1 MKLKESDI
9 RRRSFSMRLKDKV
22 AIVTGAAN
30 GIGAEISRTY
40 AREGA
45 HVVLAD
51 LALDAA
57 EAVAR
62 EITENTGVKAIAVKC
77 DVARKEEVQAVV
89 DACIAEFG
97 TVDIIVNNAGI
108 TLPACPVEDISP
120 EQWKRVLDI
129 DLMGTIYGTQCV
141 IPIMKA
147 KKSGKIIN
155 MASVAGQVGGVFTE
169 ATYPVSKA
177 GVICWA
183 KAVAKQVGEYSI
195 TCNCIAP
202 GTVLTAMTETL
213 GSAEASLNVP
223 LRRLGSV
230 KDIAGAALFLAS
242 DESDFITGATINVN
256 GGMSM
261 I

>member
-1 MKLKESDI
+1 
-9 RRRSFSMRLKDKV
+9 MRLKGKV
-22 AIVTGAAN
+22 AIITGAAN
-30 GIGAEISRTY
+30 GIGAEIARTY

-45 HVVLAD
+45 CVVLAD
-51 LALDAA
+51 LAVDKATALA
-57 EAVAR
+57 E
-62 EITENTGVKAIAVKC
+62 EITKKTGNKAIAVKC
-77 DVARKEEVQAVV
+77 NVAQKEEVQQAVDTCV
-89 DACIAEFG
+89 EMFE

-120 EQWKRVLDI
+120 EQWKKVLDI

-147 KKSGKIIN
+147 KRSGKIIN

-183 KAVAKQVGEYSI
+183 KAVAKQVGEYNI

-202 GTVLTAMTETL
+202 GTIETAMTKTL
-213 GSAEASLNVP
+213 GSAEASLHVP
-223 LRRLGSV
+223 LRRLGQV
-230 KDIAGAALFLAS
+230 ADIAGAALFLAS
-242 DESDFITGATINVN
+242 NESDFITGATIDVN

>member
-1 MKLKESDI
+1 
-9 RRRSFSMRLKDKV
+9 MRIKGKT

-51 LALDAA
+51 LAVEKAA
-57 EAVAR
+57 QIAE
-62 EITENTGVKAIAVKC
+62 EITGETGIRAIAVKC

-89 DACIAEFG
+89 DACLNEFG

-129 DLMGTIYGTQCV
+129 DLMGTIYGSQCV
-141 IPIMKA
+141 IPVMRKNGG
-147 KKSGKIIN
+147 GKIIC
-155 MASVAGQVGGVFTE
+155 MASIAGQVGGVFTE

-183 KAVAKQVGEYSI
+183 KAVAKQVGKDNI

-223 LRRLGSV
+223 LHRLGSV
-230 KDIAGAALFLAS
+230 RDIANAALFLAS
-242 DESDFITGATINVN
+242 DESDFITGATIDVN
-256 GGMSM
+256 GGMGM
-261 I
+261 R

>member
-1 MKLKESDI
+1 
-9 RRRSFSMRLKDKV
+9 MRLKDKT
-22 AIVTGAAN
+22 AIITGAAN
-30 GIGAEISRTY
+30 GIGAEIARTY

-45 HVVLAD
+45 NVVLAD
-51 LALDAA
+51 LDQAKALEVA
-57 EAVAR
+57 EDIMRQTNAKAVA
-62 EITENTGVKAIAVKC
+62 VQC
-77 DVARKEEVQAVV
+77 DVAKKEAVQKVV
-89 DACIAEFG
+89 DVCVEQFG

-108 TLPACPVEDISP
+108 TLPACPVEDITP
-120 EQWKRVLDI
+120 ERWKKVLDI

-141 IPIMKA
+141 IPVMK
-147 KKSGKIIN
+147 KQKSGKIIN

-183 KAVAKQVGEYSI
+183 KAVAKQVGEYNI

-223 LRRLGSV
+223 LHRLGDV

-242 DESDFITGATINVN
+242 NESDFITGATINVN

>member
-1 MKLKESDI
+1 
-9 RRRSFSMRLKDKV
+9 MRIKGKT

-51 LALDAA
+51 LAVEKAA
-57 EAVAR
+57 QIAE
-62 EITENTGVKAIAVKC
+62 EITKETGIRAIAVKC

-89 DACIAEFG
+89 DACLAEFG

-129 DLMGTIYGTQCV
+129 DLMGTIYGSQCV
-141 IPIMKA
+141 IPVMRKNGG
-147 KKSGKIIN
+147 GKIIC
-155 MASVAGQVGGVFTE
+155 MASIAGQVGGVFTE

-183 KAVAKQVGEYSI
+183 KAVAKQVGKDNI

-223 LRRLGSV
+223 LHRLGSV
-230 KDIAGAALFLAS
+230 RDIANAALFLAS
-242 DESDFITGATINVN
+242 DESDFITGATIDVN
-256 GGMSM
+256 GGMGM
-261 I
+261 R

>member
-1 MKLKESDI
+1 
-9 RRRSFSMRLKDKV
+9 MRIKGKT

-51 LALDAA
+51 LAVEKAA
-57 EAVAR
+57 QIAE
-62 EITENTGVKAIAVKC
+62 EITGETGIRAIAVKC

-89 DACIAEFG
+89 DACLAEFG

-129 DLMGTIYGTQCV
+129 DLMGTIYGSQCV
-141 IPIMKA
+141 IPVMRKNGG
-147 KKSGKIIN
+147 GKIIC
-155 MASVAGQVGGVFTE
+155 MASIAGQVGGVFTE

-183 KAVAKQVGEYSI
+183 KAVAKQVGKDNI

-223 LRRLGSV
+223 LHRLGSV
-230 KDIAGAALFLAS
+230 RDIANAALFLAS
-242 DESDFITGATINVN
+242 DESDFITGATIDVN
-256 GGMSM
+256 GGMGM
-261 I
+261 R

>member
-1 MKLKESDI
+1 
-9 RRRSFSMRLKDKV
+9 MRLENKV

-30 GIGAEISRTY
+30 GIGAEICRTY

-45 HVVLAD
+45 NVVLAD
-51 LALDAA
+51 LDEAKAA
-57 EAVAR
+57 EVAR
-62 EITENTGVKAIAVKC
+62 EIMETIAAKAIAVKC
-77 DVARKEEVQAVV
+77 DVASKDEVQKVV
-89 DACIAEFG
+89 DACVAEFG

-108 TLPACPVEDISP
+108 TLPACPVEDITP
-120 EQWKRVLDI
+120 ERWKKVLDI

-141 IPIMKA
+141 IPIMKQ

-183 KAVAKQVGEYSI
+183 KAVAKQVGEYNI

-202 GTVLTAMTETL
+202 GTVRTAMTDTL

-223 LRRLGSV
+223 LRRLGDV

>member
-1 MKLKESDI
+1 
-9 RRRSFSMRLKDKV
+9 MRLKDKV

-147 KKSGKIIN
+147 KRSGKIIN

-183 KAVAKQVGEYSI
+183 KAVAKQVGEYNI

-223 LRRLGSV
+223 LHRLGSV

>member
-183 KAVAKQVGEYSI
+183 KAVAKQVGEYNI

-223 LRRLGSV
+223 LHRLGSV

>member
-1 MKLKESDI
+1 
-9 RRRSFSMRLKDKV
+9 MRLKDKV

-183 KAVAKQVGEYSI
+183 KAVAKQVGEYNI

-223 LRRLGSV
+223 LHRLGSV

>member
-1 MKLKESDI
+1 
-9 RRRSFSMRLKDKV
+9 MRLKDKV

-51 LALDAA
+51 LDLTKAQALA
-57 EAVAR
+57 E
-62 EITENTGVKAIAVKC
+62 EISGQTGVKCVAVGC
-77 DVARKEEVQAVV
+77 DVAKKEEVQKVV
-89 DACIAEFG
+89 DACVKEFG

-108 TLPACPVEDISP
+108 TLPACPVEDITP
-120 EQWKRVLDI
+120 ERWKKVLDI

-141 IPIMKA
+141 IPVMRA
-147 KKSGKIIN
+147 HKSGKIIN

-183 KAVAKQVGEYSI
+183 KAVAKQVGKDNI

-223 LRRLGSV
+223 LHRLGDV

-242 DESDFITGATINVN
+242 NESDFITGATINVN

>member
-1 MKLKESDI
+1 
-9 RRRSFSMRLKDKV
+9 MRLKDKI

-51 LALDAA
+51 LALDRAA
-57 EAVAR
+57 AVAE
-62 EITENTGVKAIAVKC
+62 EITEATGIKAIAVRC
-77 DVARKEEVQAVV
+77 DVARKEDVQRAV
-89 DACIAEFG
+89 DACVAEFG
-97 TVDIIVNNAGI
+97 RVDIIVNNAGV
-108 TLPACPVEDISP
+108 TLPACPVEDIPP
-120 EQWKRVLDI
+120 ERWKRVLDI

-141 IPIMKA
+141 LPVMKA
-147 KKSGKIIN
+147 RRSGKIIN

-183 KAVAKQVGEYSI
+183 KAVAKQVGEYGI

-223 LRRLGSV
+223 LRRLGDV

-242 DESDFITGATINVN
+242 NESDFITGATINVN

>member
-1 MKLKESDI
+1 
-9 RRRSFSMRLKDKV
+9 MRLSGKI

-40 AREGA
+40 AREGC

-51 LALDAA
+51 LALDKAA
-57 EAVAR
+57 AVAE
-62 EITENTGVKAIAVKC
+62 EITRDTGVKAIAVAC
-77 DVARKEEVQAVV
+77 DVARKEELQKVV
-89 DACIAEFG
+89 DTCVAEFG
-97 TVDIIVNNAGI
+97 GVDILVNNAGI
-108 TLPACPVEDISP
+108 TLPGCPVEDISP

-141 IPIMKA
+141 LPVMKA
-147 KKSGKIIN
+147 QKHGKIIN

-169 ATYPVSKA
+169 ATYPVAKA

-183 KAVAKQVGEYSI
+183 KAVAKQVGEYNI

-202 GTVLTAMTETL
+202 GTILTAMTETL

-223 LRRLGSV
+223 LHRLGSV
-230 KDIAGAALFLAS
+230 KDVAGAALFLAS
-242 DESDFITGATINVN
+242 EDSDFITGATINVN

>member
-1 MKLKESDI
+1 
-9 RRRSFSMRLKDKV
+9 MRLKDKV

-30 GIGAEISRTY
+30 GIGAEISRTF
-40 AREGA
+40 AMEGC

-51 LALDAA
+51 LAADKAA
-57 EAVAR
+57 SLAE
-62 EITENTGVKAIAVKC
+62 EITEKTGVKAIAVSC
-77 DVARKEEVQAVV
+77 DVSRKEELQKVV
-89 DACIAEFG
+89 DACMDEFG
-97 TVDIIVNNAGI
+97 TVDIMVNNAGI

-120 EQWKRVLDI
+120 ERWKKVLDI

-147 KKSGKIIN
+147 KRSGKIIN

-183 KAVAKQVGEYSI
+183 KAVAKQVGEYNI

-202 GTVLTAMTETL
+202 GTIQTAMTDVL
-213 GSAEASLNVP
+213 GSAESSLSMIP

-230 KDIAGAALFLAS
+230 KDIAGAAVFLAS
-242 DESDFITGATINVN
+242 SESDFITGATINVN